1 MHASV
6 EGVGLGVPFLNVD
19 TRPRLLER
27 SHEDPIEQTR
37 PLVPLSPPE
46 QILSMKTND
55 NNRYQ
60 HLRDFR
66 VPIPVLDEIFGNEK
80 DLTTLNTAWKELKTN
95 GLSSNEIAGKIS
107 QLIFKGLGIE
117 PEDDHGN

>member
-1 MHASV
+1 
-6 EGVGLGVPFLNVD
+6 
-19 TRPRLLER
+19 
-27 SHEDPIEQTR
+27 
-37 PLVPLSPPE
+37 
-46 QILSMKTND
+46 MKTND

-66 VPIPVLDEIFGNEK
+66 VPIPVLDEIFGNKK